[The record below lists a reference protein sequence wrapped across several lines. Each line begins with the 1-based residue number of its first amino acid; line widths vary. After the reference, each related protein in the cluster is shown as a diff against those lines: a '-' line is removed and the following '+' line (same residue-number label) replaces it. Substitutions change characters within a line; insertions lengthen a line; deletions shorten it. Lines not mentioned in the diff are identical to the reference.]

1 MSEEKIS
8 RRKYMKYAGAAIAA
22 GAVAAAGYGI
32 YQYSGQPS
40 PTSPT
45 SPSPTSPVIETP
57 ATGKKIKIGGT
68 KPFTG
73 PDALFGIA
81 EGRGNELWAK
91 LVNEAGGIKAGDGNT
106 YEVELVLYNDEQKPE
121 NVPRLYEKLITEDKV
136 DLLFGPV
143 WGPLGMATVPI
154 VEKYRKF
161 EVYGT
166 CSFDPAVYQDWKYIV
181 HVITNGPGYMN
192 ALTDMIISKVLPND
206 PEAKNLAVTH
216 GDDMFSRTVGIY
228 GHEYALEKGMNVVF
242 YDSYGTATTDLTPI
256 ITRAKA
262 NKPSIFLNAAAYA
275 AAILLV
281 KQIKELDLNVK
292 MLWPGTG
299 AVFPKFYETLGKDC
313 EGIVTCTQWEPGVLY
328 NNDYGPSHDEFI
340 DEFQKEHNE
349 LPDYTTATGFQQ
361 GLVMQKCMEECSQP
375 RDSDA
380 MRQVAGQVNM
390 TTFYGK
396 YKVDPNTGWQIGHE
410 MSNIQWQNAEKKVV
424 WVPGEESP
432 SELIYPLPR
441 WSER

>member
-1 MSEEKIS
+1 
-8 RRKYMKYAGAAIAA
+8 MKYAGAAIAA

-32 YQYSGQPS
+32 YQYNQPS

-45 SPSPTSPVIETP
+45 SPLPTSPAVETS
-57 ATGKKIKIGGT
+57 ATGKKIRIGGT
-68 KPFTG
+68 KPLTG
-73 PDALFGIA
+73 PDAIFGIA
-81 EGRGNELWAK
+81 EKSGNELWAK

-106 YEVELVLYNDEQKPE
+106 YEIELVLYNDEQKPE
-121 NVPRLYEKLITEDKV
+121 NVPRLYEKLINEDKV

-192 ALTDMIISKVLPND
+192 AITDMILAKVLPED
-206 PEAKNLAVTH
+206 PDAKVAITH
-216 GDDMFSRTVGIY
+216 GDDMFSRTVGVY
-228 GHEYALEKGMNVVF
+228 GHEYALEKGVNVVF
-242 YDSYGTATTDLTPI
+242 YDSYGTNSKDLTPI

-262 NKPSIFLNAAAYA
+262 NGATIFLNAAAYA
-275 AAILLV
+275 DAILIV
-281 KQIKELDLNVK
+281 KQMVELDMNVK
-292 MLWPGTG
+292 LLWPGTG
-299 AVFPKFYETLGKDC
+299 AVFPQFYETLQKDA
-313 EGIVTCTQWEPGVLY
+313 EGIVTCSQWEPGVVY
-328 NNDYGPSHDEFI
+328 RNDYGPSDDEFI
-340 DEFQKEHNE
+340 DEYQKEYGE

-361 GLVMQKCMEECSQP
+361 GLVMQKCMEQCSNP

-380 MRQVAGQVNM
+380 MRQVAGQIEM

-396 YKVDPNTGWQIGHE
+396 YKVDPITGWQIGHE
-410 MSNIQWQNAEKKVV
+410 MSNIQWQNGEKKVV
-424 WVPGEESP
+424 WVPGEASP
-432 SELIYPLPR
+432 SELIYPIAK

>member
-1 MSEEKIS
+1 
-8 RRKYMKYAGAAIAA
+8 MKYAGAAIAA

-45 SPSPTSPVIETP
+45 SPLPTSPTIETP
-57 ATGKKIKIGGT
+57 ASGRKMKIGGT

-73 PDALFGIA
+73 PDAIFGIA

-91 LVNEAGGIKAGDGNT
+91 LVNEAGGIKAADGNT
-106 YEVELVLYNDEQKPE
+106 YEVELVLYNDEQRPE
-121 NVPRLYEKLITEDKV
+121 NVPRLYEKLITDDKV

-206 PEAKNLAVTH
+206 PDAKNIAITH

-228 GHEYALEKGMNVVF
+228 GHEYALEQGMNVVF

-256 ITRAKA
+256 ITKAKA
-262 NKPSIFLNAAAYA
+262 NNPSIFLNAGAYA

-281 KQIKELDLNVK
+281 KQMKELDLNVK

-313 EGIVTCTQWEPGVLY
+313 EGIVTCSQWEPGVLY
-328 NNDYGPSHDEFI
+328 EHNYGPSHDEFI
-340 DEFQKEHNE
+340 DEFQKEHGE
-349 LPDYTTATGFQQ
+349 SPDYTTATGFQQ
-361 GLVMQKCMEECSQP
+361 GLVMQKCMEQCSQP
-375 RDSDA
+375 TDSDA
-380 MRQVAGQVNM
+380 MRQVAGQIDM

-396 YKVDPNTGWQIGHE
+396 YKVDPTTGWQIAHE

-424 WVPGEESP
+424 WVPGEKSP
-432 SELIYPLPR
+432 SELIYPIAK